1 MSRKSNRLYV
11 LLVVLLS
18 LSLLL
23 IGCGK
28 EKETVK
34 ESEIGVNVAKAEVS
48 TITRNV
54 KYSGTVRAQNET
66 YIMPKAAARV
76 TAIYVKPGDQ
86 VSAGQTLLTLDSS
99 DYEAM
104 VQQAQAGVAMAE
116 ASKRANDAQAET
128 ARLSYERLKQM
139 YESGAISEQQLDE
152 ARTRYEAMVA
162 GTADAAV
169 GQAQAALAQAQT
181 QLGHCTLTSPING
194 IVGSVNLSLGDSS
207 NPQAPAVVVTD
218 PSRLEIEIMVSE
230 ADISYVKP
238 GSEVGISIK
247 AAGDK
252 TFKGVVDSVSSVP
265 HSVKRN
271 YAVKITLDNKDN
283 LIKSGMFAEV
293 DLATTSKDGVIC
305 IPARALVPRGNE
317 TVVFTVDK
325 DQRAREIKIT
335 TGITNEQKVEVVK
348 GLQAGQQVITRGNTL
363 VNEGTLVRVITGGD
377 K

>member
-1 MSRKSNRLYV
+1 MSRGSKRWYV
-11 LLVVLLS
+11 ILVMLLS
-18 LSLLL
+18 LSLMLA
-23 IGCGK
+23 GCNK
-28 EKETVK
+28 QKETVK
-34 ESEIGVNVAKAEVS
+34 ESEIGVNVAKAEVG

-54 KYSGTVRAQNET
+54 KYSGIVRAQNET
-66 YIMPKAAARV
+66 YIMPKVVARV
-76 TAIYVKPGDQ
+76 TAIPVKPGDR

-99 DYEAM
+99 DYEAL
-104 VQQAQAGVAMAE
+104 VQQAQAGLAMQE
-116 ASKRANDAQAET
+116 ANKRANDVQAET

-139 YESGAISEQQLDE
+139 HAAGAVSEQQLDE

-169 GQAQAALAQAQT
+169 ETAQAGLAQAQT
-181 QLGHCTLTSPING
+181 QLGYCTLTSPING
-194 IVGSVNLSLGDSS
+194 IVGSVNLSLGDNS

-252 TFKGVVDSVSSVP
+252 DFKGLVDSVSSVP

-271 YAVKITLDNKDN
+271 YAVKIALDNKDN

-293 DLATTSKDGVIC
+293 NLATTSKDGVIC
-305 IPARALVPRGNE
+305 IPARAVVPRGNE
-317 TVVFTVDK
+317 TVVYTVDK
-325 DQRAREIKIT
+325 EQRAREVKIT
-335 TGITNEQKVEVVK
+335 TGIINEQEVEVVK

-363 VNEGTLVRVITGGD
+363 VNEGTLVRVIAGGD

>member
-1 MSRKSNRLYV
+1 MSRGSKRWYV
-11 LLVVLLS
+11 ILVMLLS
-18 LSLLL
+18 LSLMLA
-23 IGCGK
+23 GCNK
-28 EKETVK
+28 QKETVK
-34 ESEIGVNVAKAEVS
+34 ESEIGVNVAKAEVG

-54 KYSGTVRAQNET
+54 KYSGIVRAQNET
-66 YIMPKAAARV
+66 YIMPKVVARV
-76 TAIYVKPGDQ
+76 TAIPVKPGDR

-99 DYEAM
+99 DYEAL
-104 VQQAQAGVAMAE
+104 VQQAQAGLAMQE
-116 ASKRANDAQAET
+116 ANKRANDVQAET

-139 YESGAISEQQLDE
+139 HTAGAVSEQQLDE

-169 GQAQAALAQAQT
+169 ETAQAALAQAQT

-194 IVGSVNLSLGDSS
+194 IVGSVNLSLGDNS

-252 TFKGVVDSVSSVP
+252 DFKGLVDSVSSVP

-271 YAVKITLDNKDN
+271 YAVKIALDNKDN

-293 DLATTSKDGVIC
+293 NLATTSKNGVIC
-305 IPARALVPRGNE
+305 IPARAVVPRGNE
-317 TVVFTVDK
+317 TVVYTVDK
-325 DQRAREIKIT
+325 EQRAREVKIT
-335 TGITNEQKVEVVK
+335 TGIINEQEVEVVK

-363 VNEGTLVRVITGGD
+363 VNEGTLVRVIAGGD

>member
-1 MSRKSNRLYV
+1 LSRKSNRLYV

-139 YESGAISEQQLDE
+139 YDSGAISEQQLDE